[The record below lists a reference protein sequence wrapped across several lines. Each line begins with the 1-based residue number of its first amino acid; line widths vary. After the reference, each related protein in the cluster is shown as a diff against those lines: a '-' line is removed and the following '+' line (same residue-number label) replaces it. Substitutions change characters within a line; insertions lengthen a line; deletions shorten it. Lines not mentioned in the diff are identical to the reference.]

1 MIRHVPVMAGRIA
14 DLLAGGRTGTV
25 VDCTLGDGGHSE
37 AFLARLPPE
46 GRVVGMDRDPDALRV
61 ASERLRG
68 DARFTSIHTT
78 FSRLGSVDA
87 TLGATGFLFDFG
99 VSSRQIDEDARGF
112 TIRPGVRMDLRMD
125 PDDAVDLRSVLTE
138 SDSDGIGRELA
149 ELADVPRSRIVAR
162 RLAEIASV
170 RDLTSDDLE
179 AALLSAFPRG
189 MRDRPRELA
198 RLAMALRMLVNREL
212 EEIRT
217 ALPEAWDRLA
227 PGGRLAVLTYHSVED
242 RLAKGILRGLIG
254 DDPDAP
260 RDLYGNRPDRKGD
273 WVVRLEKPSADEI
286 AANPRAR
293 SAQLRVVEK
302 RRGVALAGILVAMV
316 MVGLVGS
323 VMVGCVWRQ
332 TRHVELEKGLEVARA
347 DGRRLD
353 DSLVQMQAEV
363 RAERQPSGVAARAA
377 LYGYRRPLRQF
388 RLPEPD
394 SSLAEVR
401 P

>member
-1 MIRHVPVMAGRIA
+1 MIRHVPVLAGRIA
-14 DLLAGGRTGTV
+14 DLLAGDKTGTV
-25 VDCTLGDGGHSE
+25 IDCTLGDGGHSE
-37 AFLARLPPE
+37 AFLSALGPE
-46 GRVVGMDRDPDALRV
+46 GRVVGLDRDPDALRT
-61 ASERLRG
+61 ASERLGG
-68 DARFTSIHTT
+68 DARFACVRTT
-78 FSRLGSVDA
+78 FSNLGSVDA
-87 TLGATGFLFDFG
+87 TMGAAGFLFDFG
-99 VSSRQIDEDARGF
+99 VSSRQLDEDVRGF

-138 SDSDGIGRELA
+138 SDSDEIGRELA

-179 AALLSAFPRG
+179 SALLSAFPRG

-212 EEIRT
+212 EEIET
-217 ALPEAWDRLA
+217 ALPVAWARLA

-254 DDPDAP
+254 DEPDAP
-260 RDLYGNRPDRKGD
+260 RDLYGNRPDREGD
-273 WVVRLEKPSADEI
+273 WVVRLEKPGPAEI

-302 RRGVALAGILVAMV
+302 RRGVALAGVLAALVL
-316 MVGLVGS
+316 VGLAGS

-332 TRHVELEKGLEVARA
+332 TRHVELEKGMDSARTET
-347 DGRRLD
+347 RRLE
-353 DSLVQMQAEV
+353 DSLVQMQAAV
-363 RAERQPSGVAARAA
+363 RAERQPSGVVARAA
-377 LYGYRRPLRQF
+377 LFGYRRPERQF
-388 RLPEPD
+388 RLAEPD
-394 SSLAEVR
+394 TASAAVR

>member
-1 MIRHVPVMAGRIA
+1 VIRHVPVLAGRISA
-14 DLLAGGRTGTV
+14 LLAEGVTGTV
-25 VDCTLGDGGHSE
+25 IDCTLGDGGHSE
-37 AFLARLPPE
+37 ALLARLPPQA
-46 GRVVGMDRDPDALRV
+46 RVVGLDRDADALRE
-61 ASERLRG
+61 AAARLSH
-68 DARFTSIHTT
+68 DARFTCVHTA
-78 FSRLGSVDA
+78 FSKLAAVEA
-87 TLGATGFLFDFG
+87 TGGAAGFLFDFG
-99 VSSRQIDEDARGF
+99 VSSRQIDEDERGF
-112 TIRPGVRMDLRMD
+112 TIRPGVALDLRMD
-125 PDDAVDLRSVLTE
+125 RGEEFDLRAVLTE
-138 SDSDGIGRELA
+138 SDSEDLGRRLSD
-149 ELADVPRSRIVAR
+149 LADVPRSRTVAR
-162 RLAEIASV
+162 HLSGIAAT
-170 RDLTSDDLE
+170 RDLVSDDLE

-212 EEIRT
+212 EEIEE
-217 ALPEAWDRLA
+217 ALPSAWERLA

-242 RLAKGILRGLIG
+242 RLVKGLLRGLIG
-254 DDPDAP
+254 DDPDP
-260 RDLYGNRPDRKGD
+260 RRDLYGNRPDRKGD
-273 WVVRLEKPSADEI
+273 WVVRLEKPSADEV
-286 AANPRAR
+286 AANSRAR

-332 TRHVELEKGLEVARA
+332 TRHVELEKGLEAARA
-347 DGRRLD
+347 DGRRLG
-353 DSLVQMQAEV
+353 DSLVQMQAAV

-394 SSLAEVR
+394 TSLAEVR